1 MAIKVGDLVKINVKQ
16 RVKLSKV
23 LPTDSM
29 NRVTMDQKYII
40 TQIGI
45 DFVSLKSNGDRGIGS
60 DGLNFDIE
68 PDRFLA
74 EGWLIE
80 NFLEEAFDLGSTN
93 VSCSEEISDIFCHCD
108 SSNIIHNI
116 AGGKK
121 FIYCRNCKKER
132 KI

>member
-1 MAIKVGDLVKINVKQ
+1 MTIKVGDLVKINIKQ

-40 TQIGI
+40 TEIGN
-45 DFVSLKSNGDRGIGS
+45 DFISLKSNGDNGIGS
-60 DGLNFDIE
+60 DGLSFDINQTRILIG
-68 PDRFLA
+68 D
-74 EGWLIE
+74 WLIE
-80 NFLEEAFDLGSTN
+80 NFLEEAFDLVSIN
-93 VSCSEEISDIFCHCD
+93 VSCLEEISDIFCHCD

-116 AGGKK
+116 AGGKE